1 MLTAVYVY
9 TLLLFCKICLHSVMT
24 ISFGNAT
31 LDRFA
36 KTSDMENTLAIV
48 DALQRN
54 RRQSPAFKAALCSA
68 EETAEAAQKVIERL
82 QQSVQAYDNSS
93 ILEWL
98 QPYDGDAFEEL
109 QSLQRVLLMRIQ
121 VAGSLQ

>member
-1 MLTAVYVY
+1 MP
-9 TLLLFCKICLHSVMT
+9 
-24 ISFGNAT
+24 
-31 LDRFA
+31 
-36 KTSDMENTLAIV
+36 
-48 DALQRN
+48 RN
-54 RRQSPAFKAALCSA
+54 P
-68 EETAEAAQKVIERL
+68 AEAAQKVIERL